1 MYKGVKMNKKIFIL
15 VFLFIALI
23 SMSAVSAADL
33 DDSNETVALSEIGEG
48 QIAVS
53 NDVNAIDDL
62 NKDDSGSEAVLGN
75 AVKSSVAGEKE
86 ILGVENSGSEVLG
99 ATGTTITSVNVNV
112 GKYGA
117 DPVLN
122 VFGVVRDSN
131 GEGISKG
138 TVSVCLNDKVNR
150 TLTPFGVMGYFS
162 TQVILTPGSYNLVL
176 RYHDD
181 SGEYKDC
188 EYVYEGNPIVIP
200 HTWYVNGSKSSSG
213 NGKSEAEAFVTLDE
227 ALTAANDGD
236 KIKIAAGTYSGNG
249 NSGVS
254 IQKLLTF
261 EKYGD
266 GEAIFDGNGQSTIWS
281 VDANSI
287 NISGLTFK
295 NGHSNRGGAIYF
307 LDDVSNSVINATFI
321 NNTGIEYGGA
331 IYVGGIVSKLTLNSA
346 FINNT
351 ATGNGAN
358 GGALY
363 SDARV
368 SNSVINSTFENN
380 SASIDGGAIYF
391 SSTVSDSLINSTFKN
406 NSAQRGGAIRFKGT
420 FTKSNLT
427 SVFINNIASAD
438 GGANCF
444 NFVNNVNIIG
454 DFINNT
460 AKGSGG
466 EYGGGAN
473 AVYYIM
479 TNVSISG
486 NFIGNSAKGSDAT
499 DGGAANYFF
508 NGISNVNIT
517 GKFINN
523 TGNNVIYI
531 LKDSGNNY
539 IQDSVFLNNEVNHI
553 INVTDGKITANYN
566 WFGNNL
572 TNYKVMPENVG
583 IDLVN
588 WLFLLAYPQVTMEVG
603 ESSQFTF
610 ELFVFDSNLD
620 YGYSYDASKMNI
632 TLDLSQTLGELD
644 KTSALIGEKI
654 TYTAKK
660 GGTAT
665 VTGKFETA
673 SNIFSFT
680 INDSRIP
687 TEIKIANSTVNLKAN
702 DEIESGA
709 TLNPTS
715 AGNVTYTSSNSSVAI
730 VKDDKIIAV
739 GEGSAN
745 ITVSFAGD
753 NKYAA
758 AENKTIAVNVSLN
771 DASVS
776 VNNDTLN
783 LLVKDTFDLEATP
796 VPSGLNVS
804 YSSTNESVVTVNSE
818 GKVTAVGAGNATIVV
833 TVGDDKVYAIN
844 STNVSVNVK
853 IPTAIMDIAIPEM
866 RVGNKFTLYY
876 ILVDSN
882 TGWTI
887 RENLEYTVT
896 STNESVVKAYINNGI
911 VIECVGEGNANVT
924 AGFAG
929 NDKYAAAENK
939 TFTLTVNKV
948 PTEIKIANS
957 TVDMKVK
964 EEIESGASLT
974 PADAG
979 NVTYTSSNSSVAI
992 VENGKIKA
1000 LAEGSANIT
1009 VSFAGDNKY
1018 ATAENKTITV
1028 NVSLNDASL
1037 SVDNSTLDLFVGDY
1051 YTLTVNTSPEGLNVT
1066 FTPDN
1071 SGVVSVDENG
1081 KVTALKEGEGSVR
1094 VSVGGD
1100 GVYEF
1105 KSIDVTVTVKK
1116 IPTEISVE
1124 NSTVDMKVNDEI
1136 DAGASLT
1143 PADAGNVSY
1152 TSSNSSVAVVEGG
1165 KVKALAEGSANITV
1179 SFAGDNKYAT
1189 AENKTI
1195 TVNVSLNEAS
1205 LSVDNSTLDLFVG
1218 DYYTLTVNTVPEGLN
1233 VTFTPD
1239 NSGVVSVDENGV
1251 VTALKQGTA
1260 IVTVE
1265 VGDDKIYAKDS
1276 TTVAVTVSKIPT
1288 EIIVQ
1293 NDTLDLKVGDEVDP
1307 VVSLMPSNAGNLS
1320 FVSSDESVVLVN
1332 GYGFVTAVGAGNAT
1346 VTVSY
1351 MGNDKYVASQS
1362 TIAVTVS
1369 KIGTAI
1375 SASDVS
1381 LAYNDPNGE
1390 LLATIV
1396 DEYGNPLVVDLNVN
1410 FNGENYTVMTDSDG
1424 QATISIGT
1432 LTPGKYAATIS
1443 YEGNEIYNDSTATA
1457 KVTVTKAGT
1466 VISASDV
1473 SLAYKDPNGA
1483 LLATI
1488 VNEHGK
1494 ALVVNLNVELNGKT
1508 YNVRTDSD
1516 GQASISLDTLTPGTY
1531 TATISYKG
1539 SSNYKASNATAQVTV
1554 TKADTVISASD
1565 VSIAYRDSSGELVAT
1580 IVNEH
1585 GKALVVTL
1593 NFELNGETYT
1603 VKTDSN
1609 GQASI
1614 PIGTLTPGKY
1624 AATISYKGSVN
1635 YKASNATAKVTVTK
1649 SDTVISA
1656 PDVSIAYRDPSGE
1669 LVATIVNEHGKA
1681 LVVNLNVELNGKNY
1695 TVRTD
1700 SDGQASILLDTL
1712 TPGTYTA
1719 TISYKGSSNYRA
1731 SSTTAKVTV
1740 TKADTVIS
1748 APDVSVAYRDPSG
1761 ELVAIIVNEHGKAL
1775 VVNLNVELNGK
1786 NYTVRTDS
1794 DGQAS
1799 ILLDT
1804 LTPGTYTAK
1813 ISYKGSSNYKASS
1826 TTAKVTVTKSDTV
1839 ISAPD
1844 VSVAYRDPSG
1854 ELVAT
1859 IINEHGKPLVVNLNV
1874 ELNGKNYTVRTDSD
1888 GQARI
1893 AIGTLVPGKYT
1904 ATISYKGSSNYKAS
1918 TTTAKVTVTKADT
1931 IISAP
1936 NVKIAYKDPSGEL
1949 VATIVNEHGKPLV
1962 VNLNVN
1968 INSKDYTVRT
1978 DSNGQ
1983 ARIAV
1988 DTLTPGTYTATIS
2001 YKGSGNYKASTAT
2014 AQVKVTKAATIINA
2028 PDVSVAYNDPNGK
2041 LVSTITNEHG
2051 KPLVV
2056 NLNVDLNGKTYTART
2071 DSNGQISVPTAD
2083 LAPGTYTASISYKG
2097 SGNYKTSS
2105 TTANIQVN

>member
-715 AGNVTYTSSNSSVAI
+715 AGNVTYTSSNSSVAVVENGRI
-730 VKDDKIIAV
+730 KALAA
-739 GEGSAN
+739 GSAN
-745 ITVSFAGD
+745 ITVSFAGND
-753 NKYAA
+753 NYSA
-758 AENKTIAVNVSLN
+758 AENKTIVVNVALA

-776 VNNDTLN
+776 VNNDTLD
-783 LLVKDTFDLEATP
+783 LLVNGTFDLEATT

-804 YSSTNESVVTVNSE
+804 YSSTNESVVTVDSD

-853 IPTAIMDIAIPEM
+853 IPTAIDDILIPEL
-866 RVGNKFTLYY
+866 RVGNKFTLHY

-882 TGWTI
+882 TGLTI

-896 STNESVVKAYINNGI
+896 STNESVVKAYIDNGI
-911 VIECVGEGNANVT
+911 KIECVGEGNANVT

-939 TFTLTVNKV
+939 TFTLTVKKI
-948 PTEIKIANS
+948 PTEISVENS

-964 EEIESGASLT
+964 EEIESGATLKPANAGNVTYTSSNSSVAIVKDDKIIAVGEGSANITVSFAGDYKYAAAENKTITVNVSLNDASVSVDNSTLDLFVGDYYTLTVNTSPAGLNVTFTPDNSGVVSVDENGKVTALKEGEGSVRVSVGGDGVYALNTTDVTVTVKKIPTEISVENSTVDLKVNDEIDAGASLT

-1000 LAEGSANIT
+1000 LAEGNATIT
-1009 VSFAGDNKY
+1009 VSFAGDNTY
-1018 ATAENKTITV
+1018 AAAKNKTIAV

-1051 YTLTVNTSPEGLNVT
+1051 YTLTVNTSPAGLNVT

-1143 PADAGNVSY
+1143 PADAGNVTY

-1165 KVKALAEGSANITV
+1165 KIKALAEGNATITV
-1179 SFAGDNKYAT
+1179 SFAGDNTYA
-1189 AENKTI
+1189 AAKNKTI
-1195 TVNVSLNEAS
+1195 AVNVSLNEAS

-1218 DYYTLTVNTVPEGLN
+1218 DYYTLTVNTSPEGLN

-1239 NSGVVSVDENGV
+1239 NSGVVSVDENGT
-1251 VTALKQGTA
+1251 VTALKEGEGSVRVSVGGDGVYEFKS
-1260 IVTVE
+1260 IDVTV
-1265 VGDDKIYAKDS
+1265 
-1276 TTVAVTVSKIPT
+1276 TVKKIPT
-1288 EIIVQ
+1288 EISVANSTVDMKVNDEIDAGASLTPADAGNVSYTSSNSSVAVVENGKIKALAEGNATITVSFAGDDTYATAENKTIEVTVNLRDASISVL
-1293 NDTLDLKVGDEVDP
+1293 NDTVSIVIDEVYQIDSIVVPENLTISYVSSNPEIASIDNGTIYGEKNGTAVITLTVGDDKVYKK
-1307 VVSLMPSNAGNLS
+1307 V
-1320 FVSSDESVVLVN
+1320 
-1332 GYGFVTAVGAGNAT
+1332 NAT
-1346 VTVSY
+1346 VTVTVSKVATEIIVNNATLDMHVGDVASDVASLRPFLVDNVTYTSSNSSVVKVEGDKLVAVGNGTAIVVVSY
-1351 MGNDKYVASQS
+1351 AGDDKYAAAESKNVTVTVTKVETSISVDVDSVDMKVGDDAKINANVTPADAGELDYTSS
-1362 TIAVTVS
+1362 DVSVVTVNGIGELEAVGDGTAVITIRLLGDEKYAPVSKNITVTVS
-1369 KIGTAI
+1369 KKASKFAEVSIVRNNVTLILSDENGNPISGANITYTVNGVSNATVSDADGSFVIIGEPGAEIVVNYAENNVYLASNITINMIPQRQSTVIIGEDFTQYACDYYEGERGNNFTVQLTDGNGNPLANKTVYIGYNGVTLNRTTDANGFANVQINLKNAGLYTFVVVFMDDEDYNATMKVFKVTINKKPTSI
-1375 SASDVS
+1375 SASAKTFKAS
-1381 LAYNDPNGE
+1381 AK
-1390 LLATIV
+1390 TKK
-1396 DEYGNPLVVDLNVN
+1396 
-1410 FNGENYTVMTDSDG
+1410 YTVTLKTTKGS
-1424 QATISIGT
+1424 SI
-1432 LTPGKYAATIS
+1432 
-1443 YEGNEIYNDSTATA
+1443 D
-1457 KVTVTKAGT
+1457 
-1466 VISASDV
+1466 
-1473 SLAYKDPNGA
+1473 
-1483 LLATI
+1483 
-1488 VNEHGK
+1488 
-1494 ALVVNLNVELNGKT
+1494 GKT
-1508 YNVRTDSD
+1508 YL
-1516 GQASISLDTLTPGTY
+1516 A
-1531 TATISYKG
+1531 KG
-1539 SSNYKASNATAQVTV
+1539 K
-1554 TKADTVISASD
+1554 K
-1565 VSIAYRDSSGELVAT
+1565 
-1580 IVNEH
+1580 
-1585 GKALVVTL
+1585 VTL
-1593 NFELNGETYT
+1593 
-1603 VKTDSN
+1603 
-1609 GQASI
+1609 
-1614 PIGTLTPGKY
+1614 
-1624 AATISYKGSVN
+1624 
-1635 YKASNATAKVTVTK
+1635 
-1649 SDTVISA
+1649 
-1656 PDVSIAYRDPSGE
+1656 
-1669 LVATIVNEHGKA
+1669 
-1681 LVVNLNVELNGKNY
+1681 
-1695 TVRTD
+1695 
-1700 SDGQASILLDTL
+1700 
-1712 TPGTYTA
+1712 
-1719 TISYKGSSNYRA
+1719 
-1731 SSTTAKVTV
+1731 
-1740 TKADTVIS
+1740 
-1748 APDVSVAYRDPSG
+1748 
-1761 ELVAIIVNEHGKAL
+1761 
-1775 VVNLNVELNGK
+1775 
-1786 NYTVRTDS
+1786 
-1794 DGQAS
+1794 
-1799 ILLDT
+1799 
-1804 LTPGTYTAK
+1804 K
-1813 ISYKGSSNYKASS
+1813 I
-1826 TTAKVTVTKSDTV
+1826 
-1839 ISAPD
+1839 
-1844 VSVAYRDPSG
+1844 
-1854 ELVAT
+1854 
-1859 IINEHGKPLVVNLNV
+1859 
-1874 ELNGKNYTVRTDSD
+1874 
-1888 GQARI
+1888 
-1893 AIGTLVPGKYT
+1893 
-1904 ATISYKGSSNYKAS
+1904 
-1918 TTTAKVTVTKADT
+1918 
-1931 IISAP
+1931 
-1936 NVKIAYKDPSGEL
+1936 
-1949 VATIVNEHGKPLV
+1949 
-1962 VNLNVN
+1962 
-1968 INSKDYTVRT
+1968 
-1978 DSNGQ
+1978 
-1983 ARIAV
+1983 
-1988 DTLTPGTYTATIS
+1988 
-2001 YKGSGNYKASTAT
+2001 
-2014 AQVKVTKAATIINA
+2014 
-2028 PDVSVAYNDPNGK
+2028 
-2041 LVSTITNEHG
+2041 
-2051 KPLVV
+2051 
-2056 NLNVDLNGKTYTART
+2056 NGKTYTAKT
-2071 DSNGQISVPTAD
+2071 NAKGQATFSLKITKKGKFAAVIKYAGD
-2083 LAPGTYTASISYKG
+2083 NTYKAASKKVKITIK
-2097 SGNYKTSS
+2097 
-2105 TTANIQVN
+2105 

>member
-715 AGNVTYTSSNSSVAI
+715 AGNVTYTSSNSSVAVVENGRI
-730 VKDDKIIAV
+730 KALAA
-739 GEGSAN
+739 GSAN
-745 ITVSFAGD
+745 ITVSFAGND
-753 NKYAA
+753 NYSA
-758 AENKTIAVNVSLN
+758 AENKTIVVNVALA

-776 VNNDTLN
+776 VNNDTLD
-783 LLVKDTFDLEATP
+783 LLVNGTFDLEATT

-804 YSSTNESVVTVNSE
+804 YSSTNESVVTVDSD

-853 IPTAIMDIAIPEM
+853 IPTAIDDILIPEL
-866 RVGNKFTLYY
+866 RVGNKFTLHY

-882 TGWTI
+882 TGLTI

-939 TFTLTVNKV
+939 TFTLTVKKI
-948 PTEIKIANS
+948 PTEISVENS

-964 EEIESGASLT
+964 EEIESGATLK
-974 PADAG
+974 PANAG

-992 VENGKIKA
+992 VKDDKIIA
-1000 LAEGSANIT
+1000 VGEGSANIT
-1009 VSFAGDNKY
+1009 VSFAGDYKY
-1018 ATAENKTITV
+1018 AAAENKTITV
-1028 NVSLNDASL
+1028 NVSLNDASV

-1051 YTLTVNTSPEGLNVT
+1051 YTLTVNTSPAGLNVT

-1116 IPTEISVE
+1116 IPTEISVA

-1152 TSSNSSVAVVEGG
+1152 TSSNSSVAVVENG
-1165 KVKALAEGSANITV
+1165 KIKALAEGNATITV
-1179 SFAGDNKYAT
+1179 SFAGDDTYAT

-1195 TVNVSLNEAS
+1195 EVTVNLRDASISVLNDTVSIVIDEVYQIDSIVVPENLTISYVSSNPEIAS
-1205 LSVDNSTLDLFVG
+1205 IDNGTIYGEKNGTAVI
-1218 DYYTLTVNTVPEGLN
+1218 TLT
-1233 VTFTPD
+1233 
-1239 NSGVVSVDENGV
+1239 
-1251 VTALKQGTA
+1251 
-1260 IVTVE
+1260 
-1265 VGDDKIYAKDS
+1265 VGDDKVYK
-1276 TTVAVTVSKIPT
+1276 
-1288 EIIVQ
+1288 
-1293 NDTLDLKVGDEVDP
+1293 KV
-1307 VVSLMPSNAGNLS
+1307 
-1320 FVSSDESVVLVN
+1320 
-1332 GYGFVTAVGAGNAT
+1332 NAT
-1346 VTVSY
+1346 VTVTVSKVATEIIVNNATLDMHVGDVASDVASLRPFLVDNVTYTSSNSSVVKVEGDKLVAVGNGTAIVVVSY
-1351 MGNDKYVASQS
+1351 AGDDKYAAAESKNVTVTVTKVETSISVDVDSVDMKVGDDAKINANVTPADAGELDYTSS
-1362 TIAVTVS
+1362 DVSVVTVNGIGELEAVGDGTAVITIRLLGDEKYAPVSKNITVTVS
-1369 KIGTAI
+1369 KKASKFAEVSIVRNNVTLILSDENGNPISGANITYTVNGVSNATVSDADGSFVIIGEPGAEIVVNYAENNVYLASNITINMIPQRQSTVIIGEDFTQYACDYYEGERGNNFTVQLTDGNGNPLANKTVYIGYNGVTLNRTTDANGFANVQINLKNAGLYTFVVVFMDDEDYNATMKVFKVTINKKPTSI
-1375 SASDVS
+1375 SASAKTFKAS
-1381 LAYNDPNGE
+1381 AK
-1390 LLATIV
+1390 TKK
-1396 DEYGNPLVVDLNVN
+1396 
-1410 FNGENYTVMTDSDG
+1410 YTVTLKTTKGS
-1424 QATISIGT
+1424 SI
-1432 LTPGKYAATIS
+1432 
-1443 YEGNEIYNDSTATA
+1443 D
-1457 KVTVTKAGT
+1457 
-1466 VISASDV
+1466 
-1473 SLAYKDPNGA
+1473 
-1483 LLATI
+1483 
-1488 VNEHGK
+1488 
-1494 ALVVNLNVELNGKT
+1494 GKT
-1508 YNVRTDSD
+1508 YL
-1516 GQASISLDTLTPGTY
+1516 A
-1531 TATISYKG
+1531 KG
-1539 SSNYKASNATAQVTV
+1539 K
-1554 TKADTVISASD
+1554 K
-1565 VSIAYRDSSGELVAT
+1565 
-1580 IVNEH
+1580 
-1585 GKALVVTL
+1585 VTL
-1593 NFELNGETYT
+1593 
-1603 VKTDSN
+1603 
-1609 GQASI
+1609 
-1614 PIGTLTPGKY
+1614 
-1624 AATISYKGSVN
+1624 
-1635 YKASNATAKVTVTK
+1635 
-1649 SDTVISA
+1649 
-1656 PDVSIAYRDPSGE
+1656 
-1669 LVATIVNEHGKA
+1669 
-1681 LVVNLNVELNGKNY
+1681 
-1695 TVRTD
+1695 
-1700 SDGQASILLDTL
+1700 
-1712 TPGTYTA
+1712 
-1719 TISYKGSSNYRA
+1719 
-1731 SSTTAKVTV
+1731 
-1740 TKADTVIS
+1740 
-1748 APDVSVAYRDPSG
+1748 
-1761 ELVAIIVNEHGKAL
+1761 
-1775 VVNLNVELNGK
+1775 
-1786 NYTVRTDS
+1786 
-1794 DGQAS
+1794 
-1799 ILLDT
+1799 
-1804 LTPGTYTAK
+1804 K
-1813 ISYKGSSNYKASS
+1813 I
-1826 TTAKVTVTKSDTV
+1826 
-1839 ISAPD
+1839 
-1844 VSVAYRDPSG
+1844 
-1854 ELVAT
+1854 
-1859 IINEHGKPLVVNLNV
+1859 
-1874 ELNGKNYTVRTDSD
+1874 
-1888 GQARI
+1888 
-1893 AIGTLVPGKYT
+1893 
-1904 ATISYKGSSNYKAS
+1904 
-1918 TTTAKVTVTKADT
+1918 
-1931 IISAP
+1931 
-1936 NVKIAYKDPSGEL
+1936 
-1949 VATIVNEHGKPLV
+1949 
-1962 VNLNVN
+1962 
-1968 INSKDYTVRT
+1968 
-1978 DSNGQ
+1978 
-1983 ARIAV
+1983 
-1988 DTLTPGTYTATIS
+1988 
-2001 YKGSGNYKASTAT
+2001 
-2014 AQVKVTKAATIINA
+2014 
-2028 PDVSVAYNDPNGK
+2028 
-2041 LVSTITNEHG
+2041 
-2051 KPLVV
+2051 
-2056 NLNVDLNGKTYTART
+2056 NGKTYTAKT
-2071 DSNGQISVPTAD
+2071 NAKGQATFSLKITKKGKFAAVIKYAGD
-2083 LAPGTYTASISYKG
+2083 NTYKASSKNVKITIK
-2097 SGNYKTSS
+2097 
-2105 TTANIQVN
+2105 